1 MTLDLP
7 HALEYLH
14 GDQVLLQ
21 EVLKLFAGTLAQLQT
36 SLEVARSNTDTNTN
50 HAAWQTFYRALHT
63 AKPVLLILANSDIRT
78 LITQLCEVLATEN
91 HLKTLELLPIFD
103 LKLHE
108 MKVEIL
114 AQTNTPLTQNL
125 D

>member
-21 EVLKLFAGTLAQLQT
+21 EVLKLFAGTLSQLQT
-36 SLEVARSNTDTNTN
+36 SLEAAQNNTDTTTN
-50 HAAWQTFYRALHT
+50 HVEWQTFYRALHN
-63 AKPVLLILANSDIRT
+63 AKPVLLIIANPDIRT
-78 LITQLCEVLATEN
+78 LITQLCEALASEDT
-91 HLKTLELLPIFD
+91 LKTLELVPIFD

-108 MKVEIL
+108 MKVEIF
-114 AQTNTPLTQNL
+114 AQTNAP
-125 D
+125 